1 MPLPSTYDFR
11 SPLSLSPSLP
21 LSMETCQPHRKKK
34 DLLNKNKNFLSEE
47 EEVGKKN
54 HISNHDVPSSLH
66 DEIIPGLMYALLLLL
81 PSTFQPVEENLFSR
95 AHAALAGSAGPA
107 EVTAVRES

>member
-11 SPLSLSPSLP
+11 SPLSLSPSLSQWKP
-21 LSMETCQPHRKKK
+21 ANHTGKKK